1 MIWIAALIGLEISVC
16 FVYGFKAAG
25 RRYWNIL
32 IAIDQAV
39 NAYFGGDAGE
49 TISSRA
55 AKQAHKRGWR
65 LLGRILD
72 KIDPGHMARAII
84 DDRGDKAAWK

>member
-1 MIWIAALIGLEISVC
+1 MIWIALLIGLELTVC

-32 IAIDQAV
+32 IAIDFTA
-39 NAYFGGDAGE
+39 NAYLGGDPAE

-65 LLGRILD
+65 LLGRFLD
-72 KIDPGHMARAII
+72 TIDPDHMARAII